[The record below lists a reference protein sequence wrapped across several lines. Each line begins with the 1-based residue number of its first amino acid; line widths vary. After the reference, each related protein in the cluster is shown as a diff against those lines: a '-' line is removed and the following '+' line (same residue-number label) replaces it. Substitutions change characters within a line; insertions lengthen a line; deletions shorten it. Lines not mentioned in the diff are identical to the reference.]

1 MLFLVFL
8 FVTGINQAFAFLEGF
23 ITNIIDATHC
33 SRMKAAIGV
42 SMLGVLLSAAFT
54 SNIGW
59 SLFDMTEHFIL
70 RYIVITV
77 GFLQCLSVGWFFEYE
92 TTAAASE
99 NHAKSLRALS
109 LYFWIPTVFISFY
122 ANFGF
127 PEYRFFGLLIIAFF
141 TIIALCVSKKRSS
154 MPYNSWYH
162 EIVLCGVDKLSM
174 SITSLTHIDH
184 RRSFWMLPFET
195 YLGICIKF
203 INPACLMFIF
213 FNNLQ
218 EDLTRPY
225 NN

>member
-1 MLFLVFL
+1 M
-8 FVTGINQAFAFLEGF
+8 
-23 ITNIIDATHC
+23 
-33 SRMKAAIGV
+33 
-42 SMLGVLLSAAFT
+42 
-54 SNIGW
+54 
-59 SLFDMTEHFIL
+59 
-70 RYIVITV
+70 
-77 GFLQCLSVGWFFEYE
+77 GWFFEYE
-92 TTAAASE
+92 TTAAASV

-141 TIIALCVSKKRSS
+141 TIIALCMSKKRSE

-174 SITSLTHIDH
+174 SITSLTYTDH

-218 EDLTRPY
+218 EDLTSPY
-225 NN
+225 NNQNYRMYLFSTVSVVICAFVIVIPIFTCSYPEVFEHNVNLEFLADNLYEIKLRMTKFIRDQM